1 MERTAA
7 ATGPADDAA
16 GTSGT
21 ESSHRRSIEY
31 MRDAVLFDGPDRPQ
45 RLSRFWIL
53 LVLSGV
59 ISAAGVIA
67 DSTATV
73 IGAMIVAPMLTP
85 IQGTMLSTVLGD
97 RRNLLLSAS
106 LVVSGAAVAIGIG
119 YLLGMITPTDIT
131 SATNSQVAGR
141 TRPELIDLLA
151 ALATGLVGS
160 IALIRKDIAD
170 TLPGVAIA
178 ISLVPPLSVVG
189 LTMESGAWGEAG
201 GAMLLFVTN
210 VTAIMATGIVLMAAY
225 GVQRVPVLHPT
236 EPGERGVNRRAAVI
250 IVGAMLVAVGVP
262 LTATSIDSTARALRE
277 NTLRGV
283 AEEWVADTEWEVLEV
298 RADYG
303 GSSIAVTGEDPEP
316 DTTELETLLEEEGV
330 DPATVE
336 VVFVPTDTVQLGEG

>member
-1 MERTAA
+1 METTPAPSDA
-7 ATGPADDAA
+7 DGAT
-16 GTSGT
+16 
-21 ESSHRRSIEY
+21 
-31 MRDAVLFDGPDRPQ
+31 
-45 RLSRFWIL
+45 
-53 LVLSGV
+53 
-59 ISAAGVIA
+59 SAAGVIA

-73 IGAMIVAPMLTP
+73 IGAMIVAPMLMP
-85 IQGTMLSTVLGD
+85 IQATMLSTVLGD
-97 RRNLLLSAS
+97 RRNLMLSAS
-106 LVVSGAAVAIGIG
+106 MVVAGAATAIG
-119 YLLGMITPTDIT
+119 YLLGMITPTDVT

-141 TRPELIDLLA
+141 TRPEPIDLLA

-160 IALIRKDIAD
+160 IALIHEDIAD

-236 EPGERGVNRRAAVI
+236 EPGERGVNRRAAVL

-262 LTATSIDSTARALRE
+262 LTGSSIDSTARALRE

-283 AEEWVADTEWEVLEV
+283 AGEWVADTEWEVLEV

-303 GSSIAVTGEDPEP
+303 GSTIGVTGAEPEP
-316 DTTELETLLEEEGV
+316 DTAELETLLEEEGV
-330 DPATVE
+330 DPSTVE
-336 VVFVPTDTVQLGEG
+336 VVFVPTDTVQLGEE